1 MVADKPINKKN
12 RGNLLK
18 KSLKFITRSALIG
31 ALYFVLSTVVS
42 PIAFGPLQF
51 RLSEA
56 LVLLVVFFP
65 EGIPG
70 LTVGCVLANFAF
82 SPYGIYDMIFGG
94 VATLLGAV
102 GTYLFRKNI
111 PLSALPPIIFN
122 ALLVPVVW
130 VIDGSDT
137 IYIISALEILASET
151 LTVGVIGI
159 PLCYALRRAFIRTRI
174 IDGREEILYRRILPD
189 ERDEKDE

>member
-12 RGNLLK
+12 RGILLK
-18 KSLKFITRSALIG
+18 QSLKFITRSALIG

-42 PIAFGPLQF
+42 PIAFGPVQF

-56 LVLLVVFFP
+56 LVLLAVFFP
-65 EGIPG
+65 EGIAG

-82 SPYGIYDMIFGG
+82 SPYGFYDMIFGG
-94 VATLLGAV
+94 IATLLGAV
-102 GTYLFRKNI
+102 GTYLLRKNI

-130 VIDGSDT
+130 VLDGSDT
-137 IYIISALEILASET
+137 IYVLSALEIFASEVV
-151 LTVGVIGI
+151 TVGVIGI
-159 PLCYALRRAFIRTRI
+159 PLTYGLRRAFIKTRI
-174 IDGREEILYRRILPD
+174 IGGKNEIIYRRILPGD
-189 ERDEKDE
+189 DEKYD